1 MTNSD
6 KSFDTVDEDV
16 WSIYEKDIEEIVV
29 DSYSEEEIEDDISI
43 ELSSKPLA
51 KEREYERRKNI
62 NTMYSA
68 IQKILGG
75 GDAEEPRVKILK
87 KAISACK
94 QLCQEELHL
103 KYETELLLQTNW
115 KLKRRMEKL
124 QKRKKRK
131 SGNAT
136 VSRRLSA
143 GPPVSSPIKTS
154 LIEKRSASVDES
166 KSVILPNISTEIK
179 ANSNIMDVSS
189 KVTSSPHKN
198 PKRKVKK
205 RSGLSDE
212 EREFYKM
219 EEKLEDLLYEIDA
232 LWNDVN
238 EDEEK
243 DCNVDKNLIG
253 EIEQTGIIP
262 VDGSKTSGPSDPI
275 NVPQRKEKIKL
286 ADINKLIEPDLNPNK
301 RKEDV
306 KINNFSTLIGESSV
320 GKNMEMF
327 KITNINKL
335 LDPVQNPIIK
345 SSDKSNF
352 QNKMNSNDKRRSST
366 SGDESPRLVIDENPQ
381 SQCNDDKNILT
392 QREIDVMEALQAVD
406 TLCLSLVSD
415 EPTTSDSQPAMV
427 EIKKGHKPIEKPD
440 IIAIS
445 DSEDENADSDIVCLE

>member
-6 KSFDTVDEDV
+6 KSFGTVDEDV

-29 DSYSEEEIEDDISI
+29 DSYSEEEIDDDISI

-51 KEREYERRKNI
+51 KEKEYERRKNI

-68 IQKILGG
+68 IQKVLGG
-75 GDAEEPRVKILK
+75 GDADEPRVRILK
-87 KAISACK
+87 KATAACK

-136 VSRRLSA
+136 ISRRLSA
-143 GPPVSSPIKTS
+143 GPLVSSLIKTTP
-154 LIEKRSASVDES
+154 IEKRSASVDES
-166 KSVILPNISTEIK
+166 KSVILPNSPTEPK
-179 ANSNIMDVSS
+179 PYSNNMDVCS

-212 EREFYKM
+212 EKEFYKL
-219 EEKLEDLLYEIDA
+219 EEKLEDLMYEIDA

-238 EDEEK
+238 DDEEK
-243 DCNVDKNLIG
+243 DSKMDKTFIG
-253 EIEQTGIIP
+253 EVEQAGVIP
-262 VDGSKTSGPSDPI
+262 VDDTKSSGPLDPI

-301 RKEDV
+301 RKEGTE
-306 KINNFSTLIGESSV
+306 INNFSASIGESSV
-320 GKNMEMF
+320 GKNMEIF

-345 SSDKSNF
+345 SSDNSSY
-352 QNKMNSNDKRRSST
+352 QNIIHLGDKRRSSIA
-366 SGDESPRLVIDENPQ
+366 GDESPRLVIDENPQ
-381 SQCNDDKNILT
+381 SCGNDEKNILT

-415 EPTTSDSQPAMV
+415 EPTTSEAQPVVV
-427 EIKKGHKPIEKPD
+427 EIKKVHQPIEKSD

-445 DSEDENADSDIVCLE
+445 DSEDENDGSDIVCLE